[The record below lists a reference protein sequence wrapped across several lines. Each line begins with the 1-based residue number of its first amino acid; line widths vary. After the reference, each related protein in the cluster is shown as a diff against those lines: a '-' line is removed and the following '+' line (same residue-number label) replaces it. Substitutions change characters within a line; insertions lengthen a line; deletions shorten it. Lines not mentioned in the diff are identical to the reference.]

1 MAIRWL
7 AGLRDRLQRDA
18 QPVLQS
24 QREFGIPFPG
34 TGMDQGIPMAL
45 CARDS
50 PGTAFSSPQQL
61 AEHSKQ
67 PRGLTVGSGC
77 FGCSDESGVWPC
89 WDQGHRDS
97 SCTAGAAQ
105 LHPHSPS
112 NSPTR
117 SPGTAPREG
126 CSGTAHLEAAAP
138 HCRARLSP
146 QGWGDIASLRLCR
159 THGTRTQGYEPA
171 LNPSK
176 KLPLGQPDLS
186 KGCLPCLAEIIS
198 STLFFLTLSN
208 KTEETLRAKAI
219 PQKKRTNHHSW
230 RLKLGSSP
238 NIHSVPWQEVSD
250 FWLNQW
256 VPKVLCSSRPFWV
269 GLGTQEPPMPI
280 PQQGHPVPWVI

>member
-77 FGCSDESGVWPC
+77 FGCSDESRVWPC

-138 HCRARLSP
+138 HCRARAGVTSHHCGSVARTAHEHRAMSQPLTPPRSCH
-146 QGWGDIASLRLCR
+146 WASQ
-159 THGTRTQGYEPA
+159 T
-171 LNPSK
+171 S
-176 KLPLGQPDLS
+176 
-186 KGCLPCLAEIIS
+186 
-198 STLFFLTLSN
+198 
-208 KTEETLRAKAI
+208 AKAAF
-219 PQKKRTNHHSW
+219 HA
-230 RLKLGSSP
+230 
-238 NIHSVPWQEVSD
+238 
-250 FWLNQW
+250 WL
-256 VPKVLCSSRPFWV
+256 R
-269 GLGTQEPPMPI
+269 
-280 PQQGHPVPWVI
+280 